1 MLKNDIGTD
10 AGVIWHLLEKYRKL
24 SIKEMVNLTN
34 LDESI
39 IMLSL
44 GWLAREDKV
53 AFSNEDGNVFV
64 ELTNSASEIY
74 F

>member
-10 AGVIWHLLEKYRKL
+10 AGVIWHLLKKYRKL
-24 SIKEMVNLTN
+24 SVKEITNLTN

-44 GWLAREDKV
+44 GWLAREDKIV
-53 AFSNEDGNVFV
+53 FLTENNSVFV
-64 ELTNSASEIY
+64 ELTDSISGMY
-74 F
+74 Y